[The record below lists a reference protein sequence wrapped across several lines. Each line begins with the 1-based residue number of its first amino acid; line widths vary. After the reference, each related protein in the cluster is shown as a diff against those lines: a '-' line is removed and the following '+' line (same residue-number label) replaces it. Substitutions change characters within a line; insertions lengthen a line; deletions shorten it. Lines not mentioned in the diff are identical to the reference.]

1 MKTYELLTL
10 TGVLYRA
17 RMIFMDKGTFTSKM
31 APNQTPKEKLYLRNS
46 FHGEDFGVFFPVGLV
61 LVSQQ
66 NKIVTANPELEDLL
80 EIPKGSLAGKSDQD
94 FFRLLLALVRDPD
107 YVQSALVDAVQ
118 NIDKW
123 PVIKLD
129 LRSESQ
135 KQLEIIMFPTE
146 FTEKS
151 ASEWGVL
158 IIDRSVEKLVYNRQ
172 VKMLREMSKETRKN
186 SPGDQENI
194 TPISANLQP
203 FNKDII

>member
-1 MKTYELLTL
+1 MQYQLSIKTYELLTL
-10 TGVLYRA
+10 TGVLCRA

-31 APNQTPKEKLYLRNS
+31 ASNQTLKKELYLRRS
-46 FHGEDFGVFFPVGLV
+46 FQGDDFGVFFPVGLV

-66 NKIVTANPELEDLL
+66 NKIVTANPELEDLF

-94 FFRLLLALVRDPD
+94 FFRLLLALVQDPD
-107 YVQSALVDAVQ
+107 YVQSALVEAVQ

-129 LRSESQ
+129 LRSASQ

-151 ASEWGVL
+151 ASEWGGL

-172 VKMLREMSKETRKN
+172 VKNAAGNE
-186 SPGDQENI
+186 
-194 TPISANLQP
+194 
-203 FNKDII
+203 